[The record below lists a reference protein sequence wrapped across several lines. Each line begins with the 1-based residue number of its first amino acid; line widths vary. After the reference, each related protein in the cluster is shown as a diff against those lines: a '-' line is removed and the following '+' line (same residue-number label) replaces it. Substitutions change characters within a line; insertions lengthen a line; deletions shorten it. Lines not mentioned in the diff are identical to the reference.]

1 MATEFYTFLRPPL
14 ARSTMSTLPEIELYA
29 FHSASA
35 AFHLTPHE
43 FAVDLGGQR
52 YLSTPIGR
60 SALSLGAEATKTALQ
75 LRLPP
80 DHALVSHLLASAL
93 GGEVTAIT
101 LRLARQV
108 QGSWQITGTRWLGRV
123 LGVEIADDAAQ
134 VACESAQVSLKR
146 VGLRRLYSRQ
156 CTHVLYSDACGAQP
170 IPQSATVQ
178 SVAGRRVE
186 VAGGTP
192 PTLLAALPGGLLLLA
207 NGARHMIVGAD
218 AAGVELLAPLLLP
231 AGAVVQLVAG
241 CDHSTTTCANR
252 FNNLDNYGG
261 FPFLPNKNPFSTGVF

>member
-1 MATEFYTFLRPPL
+1 
-14 ARSTMSTLPEIELYA
+14 MSTPAEIELYA
-29 FHSASA
+29 FESASA
-35 AFHLTPHE
+35 SFHLTPHE
-43 FAVDLGGQR
+43 FAVDLHGQR

-93 GGEVTAIT
+93 SGEVTVV
-101 LRLARQV
+101 RLSVAQLPQAFS
-108 QGSWQITGTRWLGRV
+108 QGIGTRWLGRV
-123 LGVEIADDAAQ
+123 LGVEIADDIAQ

-146 VGLRRLYSRQ
+146 IGLRRLYSRQ

-170 IPQSATVQ
+170 VSQSATVQ
-178 SVAGRRVE
+178 SVAGRRV
-186 VAGGTP
+186 VLTGGTP
-192 PTLLAALPGGLLLLA
+192 PTLLDALPGGLLQLA

-218 AAGVELLAPLLLP
+218 SVGVELLAPLLLP

-241 CDHSTTTCANR
+241 CDHSTTTCAAR
-252 FNNLDNYGG
+252 FNNLNNYGG